1 MRTILLIGSAV
12 NCIGGISI
20 ILSMFIPMPFCF
32 PKLPAADAI
41 NPDDYLLYRLFTA
54 GTAFCFSSM
63 YLYLYFYPEFAF
75 PFLVFGMALKY
86 WAFMASVIAYI
97 KSSLPVSILVNFG
110 VTNLC
115 VAVLFSVYL
124 IFR

>member
-20 ILSMFIPMPFCF
+20 ILSMFKAMPFSF

-41 NPDDYLLYRLFTA
+41 NPNDYLLYRLFTA

-63 YLYLYFYPEFAF
+63 YLYLYIHPEFAF

-86 WAFMASVIAYI
+86 WAFIASVIAYV
-97 KSSLPVSILVNFG
+97 KSRLPVSILVNFG
-110 VTNLC
+110 IVNLF
-115 VAVLFSVYL
+115 VAVLFSAYL
-124 IFR
+124 IYR